1 MEPFLSLGDAIGY
14 ECGEM
19 RRAEAVAHMTR
30 ELVRRAI
37 EGDHDAFSSLVDA
50 SVDRLYAVAT
60 LILRD
65 PDRAQD
71 AVQEALMS
79 AWKDIRALRDPDAWD
94 AWLHRITVWAC
105 YRAAKKERRRKTVEL
120 KVVPDPERSAMPD
133 PAAALANRDLVEQQL
148 NDLPIDHRAV
158 IVLRYYL
165 DLPLEE
171 VGDILDI
178 PVGTVKSRLHRA
190 LDSLRESMAEAHS
203 EPDILPVGALKDG
216 TA

>member
-1 MEPFLSLGDAIGY
+1 
-14 ECGEM
+14 M

-50 SVDRLYAVAT
+50 SIDRLYALAT

-79 AWKDIRALRDPDAWD
+79 AWKDVRALRDPDAWD

-105 YRAAKKERRRKTVEL
+105 YKAAKKERRRNQVEL
-120 KVVPDPERSAMPD
+120 KVVPDLGRATTSD
-133 PAAALANRDLVEQQL
+133 AASALADRDLVERRL

-158 IVLRYYL
+158 IVLRFYL
-165 DLPLEE
+165 DLPLDE

-190 LDSLRESMAEAHS
+190 LASLRQSMAEP
-203 EPDILPVGALKDG
+203 EIGIPPVGALKDG

>member
-1 MEPFLSLGDAIGY
+1 
-14 ECGEM
+14 
-19 RRAEAVAHMTR
+19 MTR

-65 PDRAQD
+65 PDRAQE
-71 AVQEALMS
+71 AVQEALVS
-79 AWKDIRALRDPDAWD
+79 AWKDVRALRDPDAWD

-105 YRAAKKERRRKTVEL
+105 YKAAKKERRRSQVEL
-120 KVVPDPERSAMPD
+120 KVVPDPGSSATFD
-133 PAAALANRDLVEQQL
+133 SANALADRDLVERQL
-148 NDLPIDHRAV
+148 NDLPLDHRAV
-158 IVLRYYL
+158 IVLRFYR
-165 DLPLEE
+165 DLPLDE

-190 LDSLRESMAEAHS
+190 LASLRDAMTQDRLVA
-203 EPDILPVGALKDG
+203 DNLPVGALKDG

>member
-1 MEPFLSLGDAIGY
+1 
-14 ECGEM
+14 
-19 RRAEAVAHMTR
+19 VAHMTR

-37 EGDHDAFSSLVDA
+37 EGDHEAFSSLVDA
-50 SVDRLYAVAT
+50 SVDRLYGVAT

-79 AWKDIRALRDPDAWD
+79 AWKDVHALRDPDAWD

-105 YRAAKKERRRKTVEL
+105 YKAAKKERRRKTVEL
-120 KVVPDPERSAMPD
+120 KVVSD
-133 PAAALANRDLVEQQL
+133 PARLVSSDSAGALANRDLIERQL
-148 NDLPIDHRAV
+148 NDLPIEHRAV
-158 IVLRYYL
+158 IVLRFYL
-165 DLPLEE
+165 DLPLDE
-171 VGDILDI
+171 VADILDI

-190 LDSLRESMAEAHS
+190 LASLRESMAQS
-203 EPDILPVGALKDG
+203 QPDISPVGALKDG

>member
-1 MEPFLSLGDAIGY
+1 
-14 ECGEM
+14 
-19 RRAEAVAHMTR
+19 MTR

-50 SVDRLYAVAT
+50 SVDRLYGVAT

-71 AVQEALMS
+71 AVQEALVS
-79 AWKDIRALRDPDAWD
+79 AWKDVAALRDPDAWD

-105 YRAAKKERRRKTVEL
+105 YRTAKKERRRKTVEL
-120 KVVPDPERSAMPD
+120 KVVPDPERAVVSDSAS
-133 PAAALANRDLVEQQL
+133 ALANRDLIERQL
-148 NDLPIDHRAV
+148 NDLPIDHRSV
-158 IVLRYYL
+158 VVLRFFL
-165 DLPLEE
+165 DLPLDE
-171 VGDILDI
+171 VADILDI

-190 LDSLRESMAEAHS
+190 LASLRDAMTQDRPVA
-203 EPDILPVGALKDG
+203 DDLPVGVLKDG

>member
-1 MEPFLSLGDAIGY
+1 
-14 ECGEM
+14 
-19 RRAEAVAHMTR
+19 MTR

-50 SVDRLYAVAT
+50 SVDRLYGVAT

-71 AVQEALMS
+71 AVQEALVS
-79 AWKDIRALRDPDAWD
+79 AWKDVRALRDPDAWD

-105 YRAAKKERRRKTVEL
+105 YRVAKKERRRKTVEL
-120 KVVPDPERSAMPD
+120 KVVADPERTVASD
-133 PAAALANRDLVEQQL
+133 SAAALANRDLIERQL
-148 NDLPIDHRAV
+148 NDLPIDHRSV
-158 IVLRYYL
+158 VVLRFYL
-165 DLPLEE
+165 DLPLDE
-171 VGDILDI
+171 VADILDI

-190 LDSLRESMAEAHS
+190 LASLRDSMTRV
-203 EPDILPVGALKDG
+203 EPAADIPPVGVLKDG

>member
-1 MEPFLSLGDAIGY
+1 
-14 ECGEM
+14 
-19 RRAEAVAHMTR
+19 
-30 ELVRRAI
+30 
-37 EGDHDAFSSLVDA
+37 VDA
-50 SVDRLYAVAT
+50 SVDRLYRVAT

-71 AVQEALMS
+71 AVQEALTS
-79 AWKDIRALRDPDAWD
+79 AWKDVRALRDPDAWD

-105 YRAAKKERRRKTVEL
+105 YRAAKKERRRSQVEL
-120 KVVPDPERSAMPD
+120 KVVPDPARSTAPD
-133 PAAALANRDLVEQQL
+133 AAIALADRDLIERQL
-148 NDLPIDHRAV
+148 NDLPADHRAV
-158 IVLRYYL
+158 IVLRFYL

-190 LDSLRESMAEAHS
+190 LASLRESMAQRP
-203 EPDILPVGALKDG
+203 PDVPLVGALRDG

>member
-1 MEPFLSLGDAIGY
+1 
-14 ECGEM
+14 
-19 RRAEAVAHMTR
+19 MTR

-50 SVDRLYAVAT
+50 SVDRLYGVAT

-71 AVQEALMS
+71 AVQEALVS
-79 AWKDIRALRDPDAWD
+79 AWKDVRALRDPDAWD

-105 YRAAKKERRRKTVEL
+105 YRVAKKERRRKEVEL
-120 KVVPDPERSAMPD
+120 TVVPDPGRIVVSD
-133 PAAALANRDLVEQQL
+133 SAAALVTRDLIEQQL
-148 NDLPIDHRAV
+148 NDLPIDHRSV
-158 IVLRYYL
+158 VVLRFYL
-165 DLPLEE
+165 DLPLDE
-171 VGDILDI
+171 VADILDI

-190 LDSLRESMAEAHS
+190 LASLRQSMAVEA
-203 EPDILPVGALKDG
+203 PAADFPPVGALKDG

>member
-1 MEPFLSLGDAIGY
+1 
-14 ECGEM
+14 M

-50 SVDRLYAVAT
+50 SVDRLYRVAT

-71 AVQEALMS
+71 AVQEALTS
-79 AWKDIRALRDPDAWD
+79 AWKDVRALRDPDAWD

-105 YRAAKKERRRKTVEL
+105 YRAAKKERRRSQVEL
-120 KVVPDPERSAMPD
+120 KVVPDPARSTAPD
-133 PAAALANRDLVEQQL
+133 AAIALADRDLIERQL
-148 NDLPIDHRAV
+148 NDLRF
-158 IVLRYYL
+158 YL

-190 LDSLRESMAEAHS
+190 LASLRESMAQRP
-203 EPDILPVGALKDG
+203 PDVPLVGALRDG

>member
-1 MEPFLSLGDAIGY
+1 
-14 ECGEM
+14 
-19 RRAEAVAHMTR
+19 MTR

-50 SVDRLYAVAT
+50 SVDRLYGVAT

-71 AVQEALMS
+71 AVQEALVS
-79 AWKDIRALRDPDAWD
+79 AWKVVRALRDPDAWD

-105 YRAAKKERRRKTVEL
+105 YRVAKKERRRKEVEL
-120 KVVPDPERSAMPD
+120 TVVPDPGRIVVSD
-133 PAAALANRDLVEQQL
+133 SAAALVTRDLIEQQL
-148 NDLPIDHRAV
+148 NDLPIDHRSV
-158 IVLRYYL
+158 VVLRFYL
-165 DLPLEE
+165 DLPLDE
-171 VGDILDI
+171 VADILDI

-190 LDSLRESMAEAHS
+190 LASLRQSMAVEA
-203 EPDILPVGALKDG
+203 PAADFPPVGALKDG

>member
-1 MEPFLSLGDAIGY
+1 MEPFGGLDDAIGY
-14 ECGEM
+14 ERGEM
-19 RRAEAVAHMTR
+19 RRAEAVARMKR

-65 PDRAQD
+65 SDRGQD

-105 YRAAKKERRRKTVEL
+105 YRAAKQERKRKTVEL
-120 KVVPDPERSAMPD
+120 KVVSDPHRADVPDSAM
-133 PAAALANRDLVEQQL
+133 ALANRDLIERQL
-148 NDLPIDHRAV
+148 NDLPIEHRAV
-158 IVLRYYL
+158 IVLRFYL
-165 DLPLEE
+165 DLPLDE

-190 LDSLRESMAEAHS
+190 LASLRESMAEPAA
-203 EPDILPVGALKDG
+203 DALPVGALKDG

>member
-1 MEPFLSLGDAIGY
+1 
-14 ECGEM
+14 
-19 RRAEAVAHMTR
+19 MTR

-50 SVDRLYAVAT
+50 SVDRLYGVAT

-71 AVQEALMS
+71 AVQEALVS
-79 AWKDIRALRDPDAWD
+79 AWKDVRALRDPDAWD

-105 YRAAKKERRRKTVEL
+105 YRVAKKERRRKMVEL
-120 KVVPDPERSAMPD
+120 KVVPDPERTVASDSAV
-133 PAAALANRDLVEQQL
+133 ALANRDLIERRL
-148 NDLPIDHRAV
+148 NDLPIDHRSV
-158 IVLRYYL
+158 VVLRFYL
-165 DLPLEE
+165 DLPLDE
-171 VGDILDI
+171 VADILDI

-190 LDSLRESMAEAHS
+190 LASLRDSMTQD
-203 EPDILPVGALKDG
+203 EPAADIPPVGVLKDC

>member
-1 MEPFLSLGDAIGY
+1 MEPFGSREDAIGY
-14 ECGEM
+14 ERGQVC
-19 RRAEAVAHMTR
+19 RAEVVAHMTR

-37 EGDHDAFSSLVDA
+37 EGDHDAFCSLVDV
-50 SVDRLYAVAT
+50 SVDRLYRVAT

-79 AWKDIRALRDPDAWD
+79 AWKDVRALRDPDAWD

-105 YRAAKKERRRKTVEL
+105 YKAAKKERRRRTVEL
-120 KVVPDPERSAMPD
+120 KVVPGPERAVASD
-133 PAAALANRDLVEQQL
+133 SAAALANRDLIERQL

-158 IVLRYYL
+158 IVLRFYL
-165 DLPLEE
+165 DLPLDE
-171 VGDILDI
+171 VADILDI

-190 LDSLRESMAEAHS
+190 LASLRESMADT
-203 EPDILPVGALKDG
+203 EPVADTPPVGALKEG

>member
-1 MEPFLSLGDAIGY
+1 
-14 ECGEM
+14 
-19 RRAEAVAHMTR
+19 MTR

-50 SVDRLYAVAT
+50 SADRLYAVAT

-65 PDRAQD
+65 SDRAQD
-71 AVQEALMS
+71 AVQEALVS

-94 AWLHRITVWAC
+94 AWLHRMTVWAC
-105 YRAAKKERRRKTVEL
+105 YRVAKKERRRKEIEL
-120 KVVPDPERSAMPD
+120 TVVPGPERSVVSD
-133 PAAALANRDLVEQQL
+133 SAAALANRDLVERQL

-158 IVLRYYL
+158 IVLRFYL
-165 DLPLEE
+165 DLPLDE

-190 LDSLRESMAEAHS
+190 LASLRDAMAEPAIDGS
-203 EPDILPVGALKDG
+203 SVDDLRDG

>member
-1 MEPFLSLGDAIGY
+1 
-14 ECGEM
+14 M
-19 RRAEAVAHMTR
+19 RRAEARWPRVTR

-37 EGDHDAFSSLVDA
+37 EGDHDAFNQLVDV
-50 SVDRLYAVAT
+50 SVDRQYAVAT

-71 AVQEALMS
+71 AVQEALVS

-105 YRAAKKERRRKTVEL
+105 YRVVKKDRRRNQVEL
-120 KVVPDPERSAMPD
+120 KVVPDQEPVASFD
-133 PAAALANRDLVEQQL
+133 SAAALADRDLVERVL
-148 NDLPIDHRAV
+148 NDLPVDHRAV
-158 IVLRYYL
+158 IVLRFYL
-165 DLPLEE
+165 DLPLDE
-171 VGDILDI
+171 VADILDI

-190 LDSLRESMAEAHS
+190 LASLRESIAESPTPADARK
-203 EPDILPVGALKDG
+203 EA

>member
-1 MEPFLSLGDAIGY
+1 MEPFWVDGDAIGY
-14 ECGEM
+14 ERGQVC
-19 RRAEAVAHMTR
+19 RAEVVVRMTR

-50 SVDRLYAVAT
+50 SVDRLYGVAT

-65 PDRAQD
+65 SDRAQD

-79 AWKDIRALRDPDAWD
+79 AWKDVRALRDPDAFD

-105 YRAAKKERRRKTVEL
+105 YKAAKQERRRKTVEL
-120 KVVPDPERSAMPD
+120 KVVSGPERAVAPD
-133 PAAALANRDLVEQQL
+133 SAAALANRDLIERQL

-158 IVLRYYL
+158 IVLRFYL
-165 DLPLEE
+165 DLPLDE
-171 VGDILDI
+171 VADILDI

-190 LDSLRESMAEAHS
+190 LASLRESM
-203 EPDILPVGALKDG
+203 EPQVPAADIPPVGVLKDG

>member
-1 MEPFLSLGDAIGY
+1 V
-14 ECGEM
+14 
-19 RRAEAVAHMTR
+19 RRAEVVAHMTR

-65 PDRAQD
+65 SDRAQD

-79 AWKDIRALRDPDAWD
+79 AWKDVHALRDPDAWD

-105 YRAAKKERRRKTVEL
+105 YKAAKKERKRKTVEL
-120 KVVPDPERSAMPD
+120 KVVSDPGRASIPDSAT
-133 PAAALANRDLVEQQL
+133 ALANRDLVERQL
-148 NDLPIDHRAV
+148 NDLPIEHRAV
-158 IVLRYYL
+158 IVLRFYL
-165 DLPLEE
+165 DLPLDE

-190 LDSLRESMAEAHS
+190 LASLRESMATDQ
-203 EPDILPVGALKDG
+203 PDALPVGALKDG

>member
-1 MEPFLSLGDAIGY
+1 MEPFCPLQDAIGY
-14 ECGEM
+14 ERGEM

-50 SVDRLYAVAT
+50 SIDRLYAVAT

-79 AWKDIRALRDPDAWD
+79 AWKDVRALRDPDAWD

-105 YRAAKKERRRKTVEL
+105 YKAARKDRRRNQVEL
-120 KVVPDPERSAMPD
+120 KLVPDPERATTSDTAS
-133 PAAALANRDLVEQQL
+133 ALADRDLVERRL

-158 IVLRYYL
+158 IVLRFYL
-165 DLPLEE
+165 DLPLDE

-190 LDSLRESMAEAHS
+190 LASLRQSMAEPAADA
-203 EPDILPVGALKDG
+203 PPVGLLKDG

>member
-1 MEPFLSLGDAIGY
+1 
-14 ECGEM
+14 M

-79 AWKDIRALRDPDAWD
+79 AWKDVRALRDPDAWD

-105 YRAAKKERRRKTVEL
+105 YKAAKKERRRKTVEL
-120 KVVPDPERSAMPD
+120 KLVPDPERATSPDSAS
-133 PAAALANRDLVEQQL
+133 ALANRDLVERRL

-158 IVLRYYL
+158 IVLRFYL
-165 DLPLEE
+165 DLPLDE

-190 LDSLRESMAEAHS
+190 LASLRESMAEPQPQ
-203 EPDILPVGALKDG
+203 PDIPVGALKDG

>member
-1 MEPFLSLGDAIGY
+1 
-14 ECGEM
+14 
-19 RRAEAVAHMTR
+19 MTR

-37 EGDHDAFSSLVDA
+37 EGDHDAFSSLVDG
-50 SVDRLYAVAT
+50 SVDRLHAVAT

-65 PDRAQD
+65 SDRAQD

-105 YRAAKKERRRKTVEL
+105 YRTAKKERRRTEVEL
-120 KVVPDPERSAMPD
+120 KVVPDPARSATPD
-133 PAAALANRDLVEQQL
+133 SAQALADRDLIERQL

-158 IVLRYYL
+158 IVLRFYL

-190 LDSLRESMAEAHS
+190 LASLRESMSQGH
-203 EPDILPVGALKDG
+203 PDATPISVLKGRGA
-216 TA
+216 

>member
-1 MEPFLSLGDAIGY
+1 
-14 ECGEM
+14 M
-19 RRAEAVAHMTR
+19 RRAEVVARMTR

-37 EGDHDAFSSLVDA
+37 EGDHDAFSSLVDV

-71 AVQEALMS
+71 AVQEALVS
-79 AWKDIRALRDPDAWD
+79 AWKDVRALRDPDAWD

-105 YRAAKKERRRKTVEL
+105 YKAAKKERRRHQVEL
-120 KVVPDPERSAMPD
+120 KVVSDPGPTTTFDSAD
-133 PAAALANRDLVEQQL
+133 ALADRDLVEREL
-148 NDLPIDHRAV
+148 NDLPLDHRAV
-158 IVLRYYL
+158 IVLRFYL
-165 DLPLEE
+165 DLPLDE
-171 VGDILDI
+171 VADILDI

-190 LDSLRESMAEAHS
+190 LASLRESMAQQV
-203 EPDILPVGALKDG
+203 IPVDDAKDG